1 MRLTIWMLSTYGESY
16 SRVKLLLLLPAAF
29 ESLWLCNYGGSLW
42 AFPCR
47 RVVWSSASNHVAP
60 KSWHNISVMPRR
72 HYFTGVLPVLWLLHS
87 FCILYCDF
95 PLDVSGVTDAPFR
108 DEHTMVIY
116 GWHFD
121 QLSVIVSV
129 CWKKK
134 LLWWWVRAALS
145 YGYTD
150 NYLLNHF
157 RMAVVSSL

>member
-1 MRLTIWMLSTYGESY
+1 MRLTIWMLSTYGESD
-16 SRVKLLLLLPAAF
+16 SWGKLLLLLPAAS

-47 RVVWSSASNHVAP
+47 RVVWSSTSNHAAP
-60 KSWHNISVMPRR
+60 TLGRR
-72 HYFTGVLPVLWLLHS
+72 HYFTGVLPVLWLLQS
-87 FCILYCDF
+87 FCILFCDF
-95 PLDVSGVTDAPFR
+95 PLGVSGVTDAPFR
-108 DEHTMVIY
+108 DEHTMVTY